1 MNNLKIITRKSL
13 SSLIVSAMISTTVV
27 SGIMA
32 AAPASAATFT
42 DIQGHWAQKQINWGV
57 EHKIAAGYQDG
68 TFRPNQ
74 IISEPEFLAMVIR
87 SAPELSIDPPKS
99 NELWYSPYFHLADEQ
114 KWPVSHKTTEEP
126 YTRGEVAKLIAAV
139 MGKDLSTNEAIQY
152 LLDQGLANGKSGNT
166 VAGYQAADTLTRAE
180 AMTFVF
186 TLNSKRADTTN
197 STTANTTSKAL
208 AFQGITIGDSETSV
222 VAKRGTPDRKDITND
237 GYTWYV
243 YNHKYE
249 DYVQIGIA
257 DGTVVA
263 LYSNAKG
270 WTSVDGIAIGA
281 SQDQMKTVLGQQS
294 AAKAKGAIGEYTYQG
309 NRLTI
314 YYDTLDS
321 NRVNGI
327 MLIAGNWKNRSTNT
341 DATGQA
347 LIQGYE
353 RQLLD
358 LTNVFRLQNGLSTL
372 QWNET
377 AATAARKHSVDMKA
391 NHFFDHVNLQGQSV
405 EDRLAAVGLV
415 NYSWYG
421 ENIAAGY
428 SNAIEAYASWVNS
441 SGHRKNML
449 NSHFE
454 TLGVGAALGDSH
466 SDYDIYYTENFY
478 TPMH

>member
-1 MNNLKIITRKSL
+1 MMNNLKIITRKSL
-13 SSLIVSAMISTTVV
+13 SSLIVSAVISTTVL
-27 SGIMA
+27 SGVMA

-57 EHKIAAGYQDG
+57 EHQITAGYQDG

-87 SAPELSIDPPKS
+87 SAPELSIDPPKA
-99 NELWYSPYFHLADEQ
+99 NEAWYRPYYHLADEQ

-139 MGKDLSTNEAIQY
+139 MGKNLSTNEAIQY

-180 AMTFVF
+180 AMTFVY
-186 TLNSKRADTTN
+186 TLHNKQA
-197 STTANTTSKAL
+197 SKAL
-208 AFQGITIGDSETSV
+208 AFQGITIGDTEESV
-222 VAKRGTPDRKDITND
+222 IAKRGTPDRKDITND
-237 GYTWYV
+237 GYTWYI

-249 DYVQIGIA
+249 EYAQIGIA

-263 LYSNAKG
+263 LYSNANG
-270 WTSVDGIAIGA
+270 WASADGIAIGT

-294 AAKAKGAIGEYTYQG
+294 AAKAQSTKGEYTYQG
-309 NRLTI
+309 NRLII

-341 DATGQA
+341 DAAGQA
-347 LIQGYE
+347 IIQGYE

-358 LTNVFRLQNGLSTL
+358 LTNVFRLQNGISTL

-377 AATAARKHSVDMKA
+377 AATAARKHSTDMMA
-391 NHFFDHVNLQGQSV
+391 NHFFDHVNPQGQSV
-405 EDRLAAVGLV
+405 KERLAAVGLV

-421 ENIAAGY
+421 ENISAGY
-428 SNAIEAYASWVNS
+428 SNAIEAYAGWVNS

-466 SDYDIYYTENFY
+466 SDYDIYYTQNFY
-478 TPMH
+478 TTMH